1 MTRSGHTGS
10 RAGGEECATSSPPPA
25 RPCLPLEIV
34 GPLDAKGFIVPT
46 PTPWTPA
53 FEGLGDVDYVCGS
66 CGRVVCRSVKR
77 GLFAGMIFRCV
88 GCNKLNRV
96 RGASARL
103 SAFP

>member
-1 MTRSGHTGS
+1 MEPRP
-10 RAGGEECATSSPPPA
+10 GGEDRATSSPPPA
-25 RPCLPLEIV
+25 RPCLPLELV
-34 GPLDAKGFIVPT
+34 GPRDAKGFIVAT

-53 FEGLGDVDYVCGS
+53 FEGQWDVDYLCGS
-66 CGRVVCRSVKR
+66 CARVVCRSVKR

-96 RGASARL
+96 PGAPARL